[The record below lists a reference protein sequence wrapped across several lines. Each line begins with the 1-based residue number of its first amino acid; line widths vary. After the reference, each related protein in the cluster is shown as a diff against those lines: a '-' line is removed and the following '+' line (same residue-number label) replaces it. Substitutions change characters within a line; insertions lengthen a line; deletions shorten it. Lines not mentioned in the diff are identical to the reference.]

1 MKHLTI
7 ALGLLAVLLGAAQ
20 AAHAL
25 DYVSVDS
32 SSAILYETD
41 SLKSRKLYVV
51 SRYMPLERVI
61 DSANWVKVRDRAG
74 SMAWVEKRVLSS
86 KRYVVVTTER
96 ASVRQAPD
104 AGAAVVFQVVQNVA
118 LEWLGA
124 AGGGWSKVRH
134 QDGATGY
141 IRSTEVWGDE

>member
-1 MKHLTI
+1 MKRAI
-7 ALGLLAVLLGAAQ
+7 ATAGLFVLLLGAAVV
-20 AAHAL
+20 AHAL

-32 SSAILYETD
+32 SSAILYQAD
-41 SLKSRKLYVV
+41 SLNARKLYVV
-51 SRYMPLERVI
+51 SRYTPLEKVVN
-61 DSANWVKVRDRAG
+61 SGTWVKVRDSGG
-74 SMAWVEKRVLSS
+74 SMGWVEKRVLSS
-86 KRYVVVTTER
+86 KRYVVVTAER

-124 AGGGWSKVRH
+124 GGGGWARVRH
-134 QDGATGY
+134 QDGASGF